1 MKELINFI
9 NEKLDIEKT
18 VLKKDK
24 YIDYQHTDKKIT
36 DSYRGSIKIKDSKI
50 DKIKKEIDQLHE
62 QINLQDSITDAF
74 WDIKKNLGDAAMMIA
89 MMDHWKKEG
98 NLDDDNYKRYTEI
111 IPKKFTEVN
120 IRYEWLDKN
129 LTNNDYSSAYNEM
142 RDIEEMLEGKFNELI
157 NK

>member
-9 NEKLDIEKT
+9 NEKLDIENT
-18 VLKKDK
+18 VLKRDK
-24 YIDYQHTDKKIT
+24 YIDYQHTDKKIS
-36 DSYRGSIKIKDSKI
+36 DSYRDSTKVRDSKI
-50 DKIKKEIDQLHE
+50 DKIKAEIDQLHE

-89 MMDHWKKEG
+89 MMDYWKKEG
-98 NLDDDNYKRYTEI
+98 KPDDESYKRYAEK

-129 LTNNDYSSAYNEM
+129 LTNNDYASSYNEL
-142 RDIEEMLEGKFNELI
+142 RDVEEMLEEKFNELI